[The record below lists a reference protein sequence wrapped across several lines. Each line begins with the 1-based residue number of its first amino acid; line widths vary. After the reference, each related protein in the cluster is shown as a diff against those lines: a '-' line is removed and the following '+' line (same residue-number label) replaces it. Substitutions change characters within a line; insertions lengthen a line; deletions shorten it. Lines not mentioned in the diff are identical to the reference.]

1 MNEVLPKPEKLNG
14 TRSCELAALLVTM
27 GFTPADRQMSIATGQ
42 GVPGG
47 SLGYWRFLPE
57 HPAKRYSLRAVIA
70 HGLDAYQ
77 ATKPNCGALP
87 IYPEQAYIAAAF
99 HNYRLLVESV
109 THGVRLRLKATA
121 WQARPDLPPVYVFE
135 RADPSLRLAALAC
148 SAEAGLPGGDELRV
162 LRVNGTRNTELA
174 AALATLGFNPGDPP
188 PPGGYGV
195 TSTGTRIVHEV
206 RGHVWLFPER
216 SADGRYSLQERM
228 ARWADDA
235 WCAQEGNTDPI
246 AAMADAFWNL
256 RHLRRSLRDA
266 RVYVQAQNGE
276 RTVLV
281 RRDASAETW
290 AKAEA
295 FLTRK

>member
-1 MNEVLPKPEKLNG
+1 MKDVLPKPEKLNG

-42 GVPGG
+42 GIPGG
-47 SLGYWRFLPE
+47 SLGYWRFLPD
-57 HPAKRYSLRAVIA
+57 HPAKRYSLRTVISY
-70 HGLDAYQ
+70 GLDPYQ
-77 ATKPNCGALP
+77 AGKLRVNGTPL
-87 IYPEQAYIAAAF
+87 YPEQAYIAAAF

-109 THGVRLRLKATA
+109 THGTRLRL
-121 WQARPDLPPVYVFE
+121 RPCGGLYVFE
-135 RADPSLRLAALAC
+135 RDDPSPRLAALAC
-148 SAEAGLPGGDELRV
+148 SAEAGASEEDMRIF
-162 LRVNGTRNTELA
+162 RAHGTRNTELA
-174 AALATLGFNPGDPP
+174 AALATLGFNPGD
-188 PPGGYGV
+188 
-195 TSTGTRIVHEV
+195 TGTRIAHEV

-216 SADGRYSLQERM
+216 STDGRYSLQERM

-256 RHLRRSLRDA
+256 RHLRRGLRDA
-266 RVYVQAQNGE
+266 RVYVQAQNGQ
-276 RTVLV
+276 RSVLV

>member
-1 MNEVLPKPEKLNG
+1 MHEVLPKPEKLNG

-47 SLGYWRFLPE
+47 SLGYWRFLPD

-77 ATKPNCGALP
+77 AAKPNCGALP
-87 IYPEQAYIAAAF
+87 VYPEQAYIAAAF

-109 THGVRLRLKATA
+109 THGTRLRLKATA
-121 WQARPDLPPVYVFE
+121 WQARPDLAAVYVFE
-135 RADPSLRLAALAC
+135 RVEARGV
-148 SAEAGLPGGDELRV
+148 AEMPGGDELRV

-174 AALATLGFNPGDPP
+174 AALATLGFEPG
-188 PPGGYGV
+188 
-195 TSTGTRIVHEV
+195 STGTRIAHEV

-256 RHLRRSLRDA
+256 RHLRRGLRDA

-281 RRDASAETW
+281 RRDASTETW

-295 FLTRK
+295 FLTR

>member
-27 GFTPADRQMSIATGQ
+27 GFTPADNQMSIATGQ
-42 GVPGG
+42 GIPGG
-47 SLGYWRFLPE
+47 SLGYWRFLPN
-57 HPAKRYSLRAVIA
+57 HPAKRYSLRAVLA

-77 ATKPNCGALP
+77 AAKPNSGVLP

-109 THGVRLRLKATA
+109 THGTRLRLTATA
-121 WQARPDLPPVYVFE
+121 WQARPDMAPVYVFE
-135 RADPSLRLAALAC
+135 RVEARGV
-148 SAEAGLPGGDELRV
+148 AELPGGDELCV
-162 LRVNGTRNTELA
+162 LRANGTRNTELA
-174 AALATLGFNPGDPP
+174 AALATLGFEPGDI
-188 PPGGYGV
+188 G
-195 TSTGTRIVHEV
+195 TGIAHEV

-235 WCAQEGNTDPI
+235 WCAQDGNTDPI

-266 RVYVQAQNGE
+266 RVYVQAQNGT

-281 RRDASAETW
+281 RRDASAATW

-295 FLTRK
+295 FLTRR

>member
-27 GFTPADRQMSIATGQ
+27 GFTPADTQMSIATGQ
-42 GVPGG
+42 GIPGG
-47 SLGYWRFLPE
+47 SLGYWRFLPD
-57 HPAKRYSLRAVIA
+57 HPAKRYSLRTVIA
-70 HGLDAYQ
+70 YGLDPYQ
-77 ATKPNCGALP
+77 AGKLRVNGAPL
-87 IYPEQAYIAAAF
+87 YPEQAYIAAAF

-109 THGVRLRLKATA
+109 THGTRLRL
-121 WQARPDLPPVYVFE
+121 RPCGGLYVFE
-135 RADPSLRLAALAC
+135 REEARGV
-148 SAEAGLPGGDELRV
+148 AELPGSDELRV
-162 LRVNGTRNTELA
+162 LRANGTRNTELA
-174 AALATLGFNPGDPP
+174 AALATLGFTPGDPP

-195 TSTGTRIVHEV
+195 TSTGTRIAHEV

-235 WCAQEGNTDPI
+235 WCAQDGNTDPI

-266 RVYVQAQNGE
+266 RVYVQAQNGT

-281 RRDASAETW
+281 RRDASEETW
-290 AKAEA
+290 AKAER
-295 FLTRK
+295 FLTRKN

>member
-42 GVPGG
+42 GIPGG
-47 SLGYWRFLPE
+47 SLGYWRFLPD
-57 HPAKRYSLRAVIA
+57 HPAKRYSLRTVISY
-70 HGLDAYQ
+70 GLDPYQ
-77 ATKPNCGALP
+77 AGKVRVNGTPL
-87 IYPEQAYIAAAF
+87 YPEQAYIAAAF

-109 THGVRLRLKATA
+109 THGTRLRL
-121 WQARPDLPPVYVFE
+121 RPCGGLYVFE
-135 RADPSLRLAALAC
+135 RDEARGV
-148 SAEAGLPGGDELRV
+148 AEMPGSDELRE

-174 AALATLGFNPGDPP
+174 AALATLGFNPGD
-188 PPGGYGV
+188 
-195 TSTGTRIVHEV
+195 TGTRIAHEV

-216 SADGRYSLQERM
+216 SEDGRYSLQERM

-256 RHLRRSLRDA
+256 RHLRRGLRDA
-266 RVYVQAQNGE
+266 RVYVQAQNGQ
-276 RTVLV
+276 RSVLV

>member
-77 ATKPNCGALP
+77 AAKPNCGALP

-99 HNYRLLVESV
+99 HNYRLMVESV
-109 THGVRLRLKATA
+109 THGTRLRLTATA
-121 WQARPDLPPVYVFE
+121 WQARPDFAPVYVFE
-135 RADPSLRLAALAC
+135 RVEARGV
-148 SAEAGLPGGDELRV
+148 AELPGAEELRQF
-162 LRVNGTRNTELA
+162 RANGTRNTELA
-174 AALATLGFNPGDPP
+174 AALATLGFTPGD
-188 PPGGYGV
+188 
-195 TSTGTRIVHEV
+195 TGKRIAHEV

-266 RVYVQAQNGE
+266 RVYVQAQNGD

>member
-42 GVPGG
+42 GIPGG
-47 SLGYWRFLPE
+47 SLGYWRFLPD
-57 HPAKRYSLRAVIA
+57 HPAKRYSLRTVIA
-70 HGLDAYQ
+70 HGLDPYQ
-77 ATKPNCGALP
+77 AGKPRVNGTPL
-87 IYPEQAYIAAAF
+87 YPEQAYIAAAF

-109 THGVRLRLKATA
+109 THGTRLRL
-121 WQARPDLPPVYVFE
+121 RPCGGLYVFE
-135 RADPSLRLAALAC
+135 REEARGV
-148 SAEAGLPGGDELRV
+148 AEMPGVDELRV

-174 AALATLGFNPGDPP
+174 AALATLGFNPGD
-188 PPGGYGV
+188 
-195 TSTGTRIVHEV
+195 TGTQVAHEV

-216 SADGRYSLQERM
+216 SEDGRYSLQERM

-235 WCAQEGNTDPI
+235 WCALEGNTDPI

-256 RHLRRSLRDA
+256 RHLRRGLRDA
-266 RVYVQAQNGE
+266 RVYVQAQNGQ
-276 RTVLV
+276 RSVLV

>member
-27 GFTPADRQMSIATGQ
+27 GFTPADQQMSIATGQ
-42 GVPGG
+42 GIPGG
-47 SLGYWRFLPE
+47 SLGYWRFLPQ
-57 HPAKRYSLRAVIA
+57 HPARRYSLRAVIA

-77 ATKPNCGALP
+77 ASKSTNYEVRSTKYEV
-87 IYPEQAYIAAAF
+87 YPEQAYIAAAF

-109 THGVRLRLKATA
+109 THGTRLRLV
-121 WQARPDLPPVYVFE
+121 PCGGLYVFE
-135 RADPSLRLAALAC
+135 RVEARGV
-148 SAEAGLPGGDELRV
+148 AEMPGGDELRA

-174 AALATLGFNPGDPP
+174 AALATLGFTPGDA
-188 PPGGYGV
+188 
-195 TSTGTRIVHEV
+195 GTRIAHEA

-228 ARWADDA
+228 ARWSDDA

-295 FLTRK
+295 FLTR

>member
-42 GVPGG
+42 GIPGG
-47 SLGYWRFLPE
+47 SLGYWRFLPD
-57 HPAKRYSLRAVIA
+57 HPAKRYSLRTVISY
-70 HGLDAYQ
+70 GLDPYQ
-77 ATKPNCGALP
+77 AGKVRVNGTPL
-87 IYPEQAYIAAAF
+87 YPEQAYIAAAF
-99 HNYRLLVESV
+99 HNYRLLIESV
-109 THGVRLRLKATA
+109 THGTRLRL
-121 WQARPDLPPVYVFE
+121 RPCGGLYVFE
-135 RADPSLRLAALAC
+135 REEARGV
-148 SAEAGLPGGDELRV
+148 AEMPGGDELRV

-174 AALATLGFNPGDPP
+174 AALATLGFNPGD
-188 PPGGYGV
+188 
-195 TSTGTRIVHEV
+195 TGTRIAHEV

-216 SADGRYSLQERM
+216 SEDGRYSLQERM

-256 RHLRRSLRDA
+256 RHLRRGLRDA
-266 RVYVQAQNGE
+266 RVYVQAQNGQ
-276 RTVLV
+276 RSVLV

>member
-1 MNEVLPKPEKLNG
+1 MQG
-14 TRSCELAALLVTM
+14 TPL
-27 GFTPADRQMSIATGQ
+27 
-42 GVPGG
+42 
-47 SLGYWRFLPE
+47 
-57 HPAKRYSLRAVIA
+57 
-70 HGLDAYQ
+70 
-77 ATKPNCGALP
+77 
-87 IYPEQAYIAAAF
+87 YPEQAYIAAAF

-109 THGVRLRLKATA
+109 THGTRLRLKATAWRALRLKATAWQALRLKATA
-121 WQARPDLPPVYVFE
+121 WQARPDLAPVYVFE
-135 RADPSLRLAALAC
+135 RVDPSPRLAALAC
-148 SAEAGLPGGDELRV
+148 SAEAGASEEDMRIF
-162 LRVNGTRNTELA
+162 RAHGTRNTELA
-174 AALATLGFNPGDPP
+174 AALATLGFDPGSPP
-188 PPGGYGV
+188 APGGYGV
-195 TSTGTRIVHEV
+195 TSTGTRIAHEV

-281 RRDASAETW
+281 RRDANAETW

-295 FLTRK
+295 FLTR

>member
-14 TRSCELAALLVTM
+14 TRSCELAAVLVTM

-42 GVPGG
+42 GIPGG
-47 SLGYWRFLPE
+47 SLGYWRFLPD
-57 HPAKRYSLRAVIA
+57 HPAKRYSLRTVIA
-70 HGLDAYQ
+70 YGLDPYQ
-77 ATKPNCGALP
+77 ASKSTNYEVRSTKYEV
-87 IYPEQAYIAAAF
+87 YPEQAYIAAAF

-109 THGVRLRLKATA
+109 THGTRLCL
-121 WQARPDLPPVYVFE
+121 RPCGGLYVFE
-135 RADPSLRLAALAC
+135 REEARGV
-148 SAEAGLPGGDELRV
+148 AEMPGSDELRV

-174 AALATLGFNPGDPP
+174 AALATLGFNPGD
-188 PPGGYGV
+188 
-195 TSTGTRIVHEV
+195 TGTRIAHEV

-216 SADGRYSLQERM
+216 STDGRYSLQERM

-256 RHLRRSLRDA
+256 RHLRRGLRDA
-266 RVYVQAQNGE
+266 RVYVQAQNGQ
-276 RTVLV
+276 RSVLV

>member
-1 MNEVLPKPEKLNG
+1 MSAVLPKPEKLNG

-27 GFTPADRQMSIATGQ
+27 GFTPADQQMSVATGQ

-47 SLGYWRFLPE
+47 SLGYWRFLPD
-57 HPAKRYSLRAVIA
+57 HPARRYSLRTVIA
-70 HGLDAYQ
+70 CGLDPYQ
-77 ATKPNCGALP
+77 ASRSTNYEV
-87 IYPEQAYIAAAF
+87 YPEQAYIAAAF

-109 THGVRLRLKATA
+109 THETRLRLRTCGG
-121 WQARPDLPPVYVFE
+121 LYVFE
-135 RADPSLRLAALAC
+135 REEARGV
-148 SAEAGLPGGDELRV
+148 AEMPGSDELRQ

-174 AALATLGFNPGDPP
+174 AALATLGFEPG
-188 PPGGYGV
+188 
-195 TSTGTRIVHEV
+195 STGTRIAHEA

-216 SADGRYSLQERM
+216 SMDGRWSLQERM

-266 RVYVQAQNGE
+266 RVYVQAQNGD

-295 FLTRK
+295 FLTR

>member
-42 GVPGG
+42 GIPGG

-109 THGVRLRLKATA
+109 THGSRLRLV
-121 WQARPDLPPVYVFE
+121 PCGGLFVFE
-135 RADPSLRLAALAC
+135 RVDPSSRLAALAC
-148 SAEAGLPGGDELRV
+148 SAEAGASEEELRIF
-162 LRVNGTRNTELA
+162 RAHGTRNTELA
-174 AALATLGFNPGDPP
+174 AALATLGFEPG
-188 PPGGYGV
+188 
-195 TSTGTRIVHEV
+195 STGTRVAHEL

-281 RRDASAETW
+281 RRDASAATW
-290 AKAEA
+290 AKAEE
-295 FLTRK
+295 FLTRR

>member
-1 MNEVLPKPEKLNG
+1 MHEVLPKPEKLNG

-27 GFTPADRQMSIATGQ
+27 GFTPADNQMSIATGQ

-47 SLGYWRFLPE
+47 SLGYWRFMPE
-57 HPAKRYSLRAVIA
+57 HPAQRYSLRAVLA

-77 ATKPNCGALP
+77 ASKPRMNGTPL
-87 IYPEQAYIAAAF
+87 YPEQAYIAAAF

-109 THGVRLRLKATA
+109 THGTRLRLKATA
-121 WQARPDLPPVYVFE
+121 WRARPELPPVYVFE
-135 RADPSLRLAALAC
+135 RVEARGV
-148 SAEAGLPGGDELRV
+148 AEMPGGDELRE

-174 AALATLGFNPGDPP
+174 AALATLGFEPG
-188 PPGGYGV
+188 
-195 TSTGTRIVHEV
+195 STGTRVAHEL

-216 SADGRYSLQERM
+216 SMDGRYSLQERM
-228 ARWADDA
+228 ARWSDDA

-266 RVYVQAQNGE
+266 WVYVQAQNGE

-281 RRDASAETW
+281 RRDASAATW

>member
-1 MNEVLPKPEKLNG
+1 MNEVLPKPERLNG

-42 GVPGG
+42 GIPGG

-77 ATKPNCGALP
+77 ASKSTKYELRSTKYEV
-87 IYPEQAYIAAAF
+87 YPEQAYIAAAF

-109 THGVRLRLKATA
+109 QHGTRLRLV
-121 WQARPDLPPVYVFE
+121 PCGFLFIFE
-135 RADPSLRLAALAC
+135 RIEAAVAP
-148 SAEAGLPGGDELRV
+148 EMPGADELRAW
-162 LRVNGTRNTELA
+162 RANGTRNTELA
-174 AALATLGFNPGDPP
+174 AALATLGFEPG
-188 PPGGYGV
+188 
-195 TSTGTRIVHEV
+195 STGTRIAHEV

-235 WCAQEGNTDPI
+235 WCAQDGNTDPI

-276 RTVLV
+276 RSVLV

-290 AKAEA
+290 AKAER
-295 FLTRK
+295 FLTR

>member
-1 MNEVLPKPEKLNG
+1 MGALGLK
-14 TRSCELAALLVTM
+14 AAAQNIAGAFSAFT
-27 GFTPADRQMSIATGQ
+27 TPAAELENVAISL
-42 GVPGG
+42 GVVMGNAEAAERLTG
-47 SLGYWRFLPE
+47 SLERM
-57 HPAKRYSLRAVIA
+57 
-70 HGLDAYQ
+70 
-77 ATKPNCGALP
+77 ATN
-87 IYPEQAYIAAAF
+87 
-99 HNYRLLVESV
+99 
-109 THGVRLRLKATA
+109 GV
-121 WQARPDLPPVYVFE
+121 VSF
-135 RADPSLRLAALAC
+135 
-148 SAEAGLPGGDELRV
+148 DELRQF
-162 LRVNGTRNTELA
+162 RATGTRNTELA
-174 AALATLGFNPGDPP
+174 ATLATLGFP
-188 PPGGYGV
+188 PPGD
-195 TSTGTRIVHEV
+195 TGTRIAHEA

-235 WCAQEGNTDPI
+235 WCGQEGNTDPI

-295 FLTRK
+295 FLTRR

>member
-1 MNEVLPKPEKLNG
+1 MNEVLPKPERLNG

-27 GFTPADRQMSIATGQ
+27 GFTPADRQMSIATGT

-47 SLGYWRFLPE
+47 SLGYWRFMPE
-57 HPAKRYSLRAVIA
+57 HPAKRYSLRAVLSR
-70 HGLDAYQ
+70 GLDPYQ
-77 ATKPNCGALP
+77 AGKPRVNGAPL
-87 IYPEQAYIAAAF
+87 YPEQAYIAAAF

-109 THGVRLRLKATA
+109 THGTRLRLKATA
-121 WQARPDLPPVYVFE
+121 WQARPDLAPVYVFE
-135 RADPSLRLAALAC
+135 RDEARGV
-148 SAEAGLPGGDELRV
+148 AEMPGGDELRE
-162 LRVNGTRNTELA
+162 LRANGTRNTELA
-174 AALATLGFNPGDPP
+174 AALATLGFMPGD
-188 PPGGYGV
+188 
-195 TSTGTRIVHEV
+195 TGTRIAHEV

-216 SADGRYSLQERM
+216 SMDGRYSLQERM

-256 RHLRRSLRDA
+256 RHLRRGLRDA
-266 RVYVQAQNGE
+266 RVYVQAQNGQ
-276 RTVLV
+276 RSVLV

-290 AKAEA
+290 ARAEA

>member
-1 MNEVLPKPEKLNG
+1 MHEVLPQPEKLNG

-27 GFTPADRQMSIATGQ
+27 GFTPADNQLSIATGQ

-47 SLGYWRFLPE
+47 SLGYWRFLPV

-70 HGLDAYQ
+70 HGLDPYQ
-77 ATKPNCGALP
+77 TGKPNCGALP

-99 HNYRLLVESV
+99 HNYRMLVESV
-109 THGVRLRLKATA
+109 THGTRLRLKATA

-135 RADPSLRLAALAC
+135 RDEARGV
-148 SAEAGLPGGDELRV
+148 AEMPGGDELRE

-174 AALATLGFNPGDPP
+174 AALATLGFEPG
-188 PPGGYGV
+188 
-195 TSTGTRIVHEV
+195 STGTRIAHEV

-216 SADGRYSLQERM
+216 SADGLYSLQERM

-235 WCAQEGNTDPI
+235 WCSQDGNTDPI
-246 AAMADAFWNL
+246 AAVADAFWNL

-281 RRDASAETW
+281 RRDASAATW

>member
-87 IYPEQAYIAAAF
+87 IYHEQAYIAAAF

-109 THGVRLRLKATA
+109 THGTRLRLKATA

-135 RADPSLRLAALAC
+135 RVEARGV
-148 SAEAGLPGGDELRV
+148 AELPGGDELRV

-174 AALATLGFNPGDPP
+174 VALCTLGFTPGD
-188 PPGGYGV
+188 
-195 TSTGTRIVHEV
+195 TGTRIAHEA

-216 SADGRYSLQERM
+216 SADGRWQLQERM

-295 FLTRK
+295 FLTKK

>member
-47 SLGYWRFLPE
+47 SLGYWRFLPV

-77 ATKPNCGALP
+77 ASKPNCGALP
-87 IYPEQAYIAAAF
+87 VYPEQAYIAAAF

-109 THGVRLRLKATA
+109 THGTRLRLKATA
-121 WQARPDLPPVYVFE
+121 WQARPELPPVYVFE
-135 RADPSLRLAALAC
+135 REDPSSRLAALAC
-148 SAEAGLPGGDELRV
+148 SAEAGASVEDVRIF
-162 LRVNGTRNTELA
+162 RAHGTRNTELA
-174 AALATLGFNPGDPP
+174 AALATLGFNPGD
-188 PPGGYGV
+188 
-195 TSTGTRIVHEV
+195 TGTRIAHEV

-216 SADGRYSLQERM
+216 STDGRYSLQERM

-256 RHLRRSLRDA
+256 RHLRRGLRDA
-266 RVYVQAQNGE
+266 RVYVQAQNGQ
-276 RTVLV
+276 RSVLV
-281 RRDASAETW
+281 RRDASADTW
-290 AKAEA
+290 SKAEA

>member
-1 MNEVLPKPEKLNG
+1 MHEVLPKPEKLNG

-27 GFTPADRQMSIATGQ
+27 GFTPADKQMSIATGQ
-42 GVPGG
+42 GIPGG

-57 HPAKRYSLRAVIA
+57 HPAKRYSLRTVIA
-70 HGLDAYQ
+70 SGLDPYQ
-77 ATKPNCGALP
+77 AGKVRVNGTPL
-87 IYPEQAYIAAAF
+87 YPEQAYIAAAF

-109 THGVRLRLKATA
+109 THGTRLRLKATA
-121 WQARPDLPPVYVFE
+121 WRARPDLAPVYVFE
-135 RADPSLRLAALAC
+135 REDPSSRLAALAC
-148 SAEAGLPGGDELRV
+148 SAEAGASEEDMRIF
-162 LRVNGTRNTELA
+162 RAHGTRNTELA
-174 AALATLGFNPGDPP
+174 AALATLGFEPG
-188 PPGGYGV
+188 
-195 TSTGTRIVHEV
+195 STGTRIAHEL

-281 RRDASAETW
+281 RRDASAATW

>member
-42 GVPGG
+42 GIPGG
-47 SLGYWRFLPE
+47 SLGYWRFLPD
-57 HPAKRYSLRAVIA
+57 HPAKRYSLRTVITY
-70 HGLDAYQ
+70 GLDPYQ
-77 ATKPNCGALP
+77 AGKVRVNGTPL
-87 IYPEQAYIAAAF
+87 YPEQAYIAAAF

-109 THGVRLRLKATA
+109 THGTRLRLKATA
-121 WQARPDLPPVYVFE
+121 WRARPELPPVYVFE
-135 RADPSLRLAALAC
+135 RVDPSPRLAALAC
-148 SAEAGLPGGDELRV
+148 SAEAGASEEDMRIF
-162 LRVNGTRNTELA
+162 RAHGTRNTELA
-174 AALATLGFNPGDPP
+174 AALATLGFTPGDPP
-188 PPGGYGV
+188 ATTGYGV
-195 TSTGTRIVHEV
+195 AGTGTRIAHEV

-256 RHLRRSLRDA
+256 RHLRRGLRDA
-266 RVYVQAQNGE
+266 RVYVQAQNGQ
-276 RTVLV
+276 RSVLV